1 MRKAEVAILAQ
12 FEVALYELGPYS
24 EVTRKYMGE
33 LQRRGLENQLEDA
46 WVSYMAER
54 EGVLEI
60 GCEFDGKF

>member
-24 EVTRKYMGE
+24 DTARKYMSE

-46 WVSYMAER
+46 WVNYMADR
-54 EGVLEI
+54 ENLLEI